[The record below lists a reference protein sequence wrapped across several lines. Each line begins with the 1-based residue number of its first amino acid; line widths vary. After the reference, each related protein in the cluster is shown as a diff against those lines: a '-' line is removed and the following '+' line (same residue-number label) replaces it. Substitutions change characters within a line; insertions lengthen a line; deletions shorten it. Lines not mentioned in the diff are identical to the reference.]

1 LKDLLLMIEWNQP
14 NHLHYH
20 YYTIDSLTTLLLST
34 MQTRS
39 KTRAR
44 AILFM
49 SNLKNRQMMH
59 SPTKLPSS
67 VSLENHSIPTLNIGS
82 GITQNVSDFLNKVHS
97 TAKSAEKKRVP
108 TNQTRVLR
116 QPTAEKV
123 SEGDSR
129 ENAQSV
135 NTSEPS
141 TTPDEYQQTRYNT
154 RSRSRAFTTPISA
167 KPAATPSA
175 PVKSCDSSIHA
186 EESDNQGFTESISP
200 KGDRRSQ
207 SAIFKRVSEGDYLE
221 NDSESSEYCDDDD
234 DDDEDYQPV
243 NLSKQFRKEILD
255 VRIDFAEASRA
266 WRANKVSIG
275 EGQFAYK

>member
-1 LKDLLLMIEWNQP
+1 
-14 NHLHYH
+14 
-20 YYTIDSLTTLLLST
+20 

-49 SNLKNRQMMH
+49 SNLKNRQMM
-59 SPTKLPSS
+59 
-67 VSLENHSIPTLNIGS
+67 
-82 GITQNVSDFLNKVHS
+82 QNVSDFLNKLHS
-97 TAKSAEKKRVP
+97 TAKSAEKIRVP

-116 QPTAEKV
+116 SGGRSQPTAEKV
-123 SEGDSR
+123 SEEDSR

-207 SAIFKRVSEGDYLE
+207 SAIFKRVSEGESYE
-221 NDSESSEYCDDDD
+221 NDSESSEYCDDD

>member
-1 LKDLLLMIEWNQP
+1 
-14 NHLHYH
+14 
-20 YYTIDSLTTLLLST
+20 
-34 MQTRS
+34 
-39 KTRAR
+39 
-44 AILFM
+44 M
-49 SNLKNRQMMH
+49 SNLKNRQMM
-59 SPTKLPSS
+59 
-67 VSLENHSIPTLNIGS
+67 
-82 GITQNVSDFLNKVHS
+82 QNVSDFLNKLHS
-97 TAKSAEKKRVP
+97 TAKSAEKIRVP

-116 QPTAEKV
+116 SGGRSQGFTESISPKGDRRSQSEIFGRVSEGDSYENQPTAEKV
-123 SEGDSR
+123 SEEDSR

-135 NTSEPS
+135 NTSNPS

-186 EESDNQGFTESISP
+186 EESDN
-200 KGDRRSQ
+200 
-207 SAIFKRVSEGDYLE
+207 Y
-221 NDSESSEYCDDDD
+221 SESSEYCDDD